1 MKIIVDAMGG
11 DNAPVEIVKGAV
23 SAAKARPELEIA
35 LVGREAEVRAA
46 LERAGGAPGNVSV
59 VNASEVIDMHD
70 NPATAFRIKKDS
82 SITVGL
88 NLLRD
93 GEGDAFVSAGSTGAL
108 LSAGTLIVKRIK
120 GIRRAAFSPVI
131 PTAGNGAVLI
141 DCGANAECSVEYLTQ
156 FAYIGSYYARRVM
169 GLERPRVGLLNIGSE
184 ESKGDQLRQ
193 DTYQV
198 LRAAGDAGHLNFIG
212 NIEAKEA
219 VKGGCDVIV
228 TDGFTGNVMLK
239 AIEGAGS
246 FMGKQMKGMFMR
258 SLGTKLAALL
268 VKKGLDEF
276 KELLNPDRVGGT
288 PFLGLT
294 RTVVKAH
301 GSSNARAMEN
311 AVYQAAAVASSGLAE
326 DIEANIG
333 LMRLER

>member
-1 MKIIVDAMGG
+1 M
-11 DNAPVEIVKGAV
+11 
-23 SAAKARPELEIA
+23 L
-35 LVGREAEVRAA
+35 
-46 LERAGGAPGNVSV
+46 
-59 VNASEVIDMHD
+59 
-70 NPATAFRIKKDS
+70 FRS
-82 SITVGL
+82 
-88 NLLRD
+88 
-93 GEGDAFVSAGSTGAL
+93 
-108 LSAGTLIVKRIK
+108 
-120 GIRRAAFSPVI
+120 
-131 PTAGNGAVLI
+131 
-141 DCGANAECSVEYLTQ
+141 
-156 FAYIGSYYARRVM
+156 
-169 GLERPRVGLLNIGSE
+169 
-184 ESKGDQLRQ
+184 
-193 DTYQV
+193 
-198 LRAAGDAGHLNFIG
+198 
-212 NIEAKEA
+212 
-219 VKGGCDVIV
+219 IV

-276 KELLNPDRVGGT
+276 KEILNPDRVGGT